1 MTAFGHD
8 IRFTLEAI
16 WKVLL
21 WSVILGA
28 GLPAVFA
35 LGVRALAWGAPAQ
48 GDASGGT
55 VSGGTVSGG
64 TVSLGSG
71 RPAGKVIAAV
81 LFLVVLY
88 CVAAAIVFIVATGK
102 GEDISF
108 AHVIPTI
115 KAKG

>member
-55 VSGGTVSGG
+55 VSGGTVS
-64 TVSLGSG
+64 LGSG

-88 CVAAAIVFIVATGK
+88 CVAATIVFIVATGK

>member
-8 IRFTLEAI
+8 IKFTLEAI

-35 LGVRALAWGAPAQ
+35 LGVRALAWGTPAE
-48 GDASGGT
+48 GAATGGT
-55 VSGGTVSGG
+55 VSVGGGN
-64 TVSLGSG
+64 
-71 RPAGKVIAAV
+71 PAGKVVAAI
-81 LFLVVLY
+81 LFLIVLY

-102 GEDISF
+102 GDDISF
-108 AHVIPTI
+108 THVIPTI
-115 KAKG
+115 KSKG

>member
-48 GDASGGT
+48 GDA
-55 VSGGTVSGG
+55 SGGTVSGG

-115 KAKG
+115 KAKC

>member
-48 GDASGGT
+48 GDA
-55 VSGGTVSGG
+55 SGGTVSGG